1 MTPRMLLFHRIGG
14 KRKRCNENNKN
25 QRRKVNGNKVAKRKG
40 ATYEALFT
48 SEALSRGLNVLQVVG
63 DYLPYDL
70 VVENQHGV
78 LIKVQVKG
86 TSYKQKGK
94 NNTYHM
100 TAGRSDGVKT
110 KRKLSKEDADVLAAY
125 AALDKTWYHIPLEH
139 LKGITVHL
147 RPTEKSSAQYE
158 VWKEAWNVYQT
169 KV

>member
-1 MTPRMLLFHRIGG
+1 MLPFLGIGE
-14 KRKRCNENNKN
+14 KRRNENNKN
-25 QRRKVNGNKVAKRKG
+25 QRRKGNGNKGAKRKG
-40 ATYEALFT
+40 ATYDALFT
-48 SEALSRGLNVLQVVG
+48 SEALSRGLNVLQAVG

-86 TSYKQKGK
+86 TSHKQKGK

-100 TAGRSDGVKT
+100 TVGKADGGGS
-110 KRKLSKEDADVLAAY
+110 KRKLSTEDADVLAAY
-125 AALDKTWYHIPLEH
+125 AVLDKTWYHIPLEH
-139 LKGITVHL
+139 LKGITVHF